1 MTNAVW
7 SERQVQADR
16 ECLMPDRPPIGQPH
30 HNPHYRPDAVP
41 PSDRIV
47 DVRTGDQIRIE
58 RLETR
63 VAELERQVAMLL
75 VLAEGTEP

>member
-1 MTNAVW
+1 
-7 SERQVQADR
+7 
-16 ECLMPDRPPIGQPH
+16 MPDRPPIGRPH

-41 PSDRIV
+41 PSDRTV

-75 VLAEGTEP
+75 VLAEGGDV